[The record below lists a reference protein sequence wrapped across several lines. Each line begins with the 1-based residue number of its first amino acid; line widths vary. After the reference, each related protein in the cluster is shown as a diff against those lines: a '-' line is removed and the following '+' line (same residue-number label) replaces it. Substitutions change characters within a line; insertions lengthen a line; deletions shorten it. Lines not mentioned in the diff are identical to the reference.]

1 MKKQSEKQLNRD
13 RIIQQAGRWKDV
25 LELKPSGRFPAN
37 LICSDDVLNDGR
49 DNKSGWRDKDHQQGR
64 SQFGIGNT
72 NGKEYGQHYLDSGS
86 FSRYFDLD
94 AWARENGFPEPDLFG
109 ERKQSPV
116 DTFPFLIVSKA
127 SKREKNKRLDG
138 CIIRQSIGGGGTNNT
153 SDNVCGKFGSIKA
166 PAQNSH
172 PTVKP
177 LKLMHYLIT
186 LTTREGDLVVD
197 PYVGSGTVSLAAK
210 QLGRHFIGI
219 EISEAYSEIA
229 RTRLAQEV
237 LKTVKLNCKE
247 KETER

>member
-1 MKKQSEKQLNRD
+1 MNPYLTTDNTPSEILRD
-13 RIIQQAGRWKDV
+13 TLDYYGISIDEFKEMSDNQVIAMVK
-25 LELKPSGRFPAN
+25 RF
-37 LICSDDVLNDGR
+37 SDVLNDGR
-49 DNKSGWRDKDHQQGR
+49 
-64 SQFGIGNT
+64 
-72 NGKEYGQHYLDSGS
+72 DSGS

-116 DTFPFLIVSKA
+116 DTFPFLIVSKV

-237 LKTVKLNCKE
+237 LKL
-247 KETER
+247 